1 MIYICMG
8 TASGGGVLLEIAP
21 DGICCN
27 SRNIRSWTKPF
38 QELVKKWV
46 VEVCV
51 NGFGGK
57 LNIAGV
63 KW

>member
-8 TASGGGVLLEIAP
+8 TASGGGVLLEI
-21 DGICCN
+21 
-27 SRNIRSWTKPF
+27 PF
-38 QELVKKWV
+38 QGLVKKWV

-63 KW
+63 KEFCSSL

>member
-1 MIYICMG
+1 
-8 TASGGGVLLEIAP
+8 
-21 DGICCN
+21 
-27 SRNIRSWTKPF
+27 
-38 QELVKKWV
+38 VKRWV

-63 KW
+63 KEFPVKWAA